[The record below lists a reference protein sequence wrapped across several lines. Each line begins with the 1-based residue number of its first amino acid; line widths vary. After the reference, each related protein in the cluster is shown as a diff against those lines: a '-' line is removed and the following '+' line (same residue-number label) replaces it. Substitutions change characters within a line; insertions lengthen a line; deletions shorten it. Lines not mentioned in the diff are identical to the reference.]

1 MIQCNHVH
9 TKLELLPPNQGHYAR
24 VVCATCGTTLCFRPH
39 PQTLA
44 KRQQNAANIQQL
56 LSDSRITAFERGFL
70 TGLRNHKPTPRQQQT
85 LDALVNKYILNQRSN
100 SSDKSEHITGQRG
113 ELATA

>member
-1 MIQCNHVH
+1 MIECNHVH
-9 TKLELLPPNQGHYAR
+9 TKLELLPPNQEHYAR

-56 LSDSRITAFERGFL
+56 LSDSRLTAFERGFL
-70 TGLRNHKPTPRQQQT
+70 IGLRNHKPTPQQQQT

-100 SSDKSEHITGQRG
+100 SSDKSEHITGQRV

>member
-1 MIQCNHVH
+1 MIDCNHEH
-9 TKLELLPPNQGHYAR
+9 TRLELLAPGQEHYAR

-56 LSDSRITAFERGFL
+56 LSDSRLTAFERGFL
-70 TGLRNHKPTPRQQQT
+70 TGLRNHKPTPQQQQA

-100 SSDKSEHITGQRG
+100 SSDKSEHITGQRA

>member
-9 TKLELLPPNQGHYAR
+9 TNLELLPPNQEHYAR
-24 VVCATCGTTLCFRPH
+24 VVCTTCGTTLCLRPH

-56 LSDSRITAFERGFL
+56 LSDSRLTAFERGFL
-70 TGLRNHKPTPRQQQT
+70 TGLRNHKPTPGQQQA

-100 SSDKSEHITGQRG
+100 SSDKSEHITGERA